1 MKAVLDTN
9 VLISALLL
17 PQSIPGKILAAW
29 RDNKFELAL
38 SEFIL
43 EETARVLA
51 YPKISARIGWSAE
64 QISAYLQ
71 LFRFNCEIAA
81 LTDEIQNLVADPA
94 DNAVLATLTSS
105 GANYL
110 VTVDQDLLLLRDRFA
125 IVTPAEFE
133 GLL

>member
-1 MKAVLDTN
+1 M
-9 VLISALLL
+9 
-17 PQSIPGKILAAW
+17 PGKILGTW
-29 RDNKFELAL
+29 LDNKFELAL

-51 YPKISARIGWSAE
+51 YPEISARIDWSAA

-94 DNAVLATLTSS
+94 VLATLTSS

-110 VTVDQDLLLLRDRFA
+110 VTSDQDLLLLRDRFA
-125 IVTPAEFE
+125 MVTPAEFE
-133 GLL
+133 RSL

>member
-1 MKAVLDTN
+1 M
-9 VLISALLL
+9 
-17 PQSIPGKILAAW
+17 
-29 RDNKFELAL
+29 
-38 SEFIL
+38 
-43 EETARVLA
+43 LA

-71 LFRFNCEIAA
+71 LFRFHREITA
-81 LTDEIQNLVADPA
+81 LPDEIQNLVADQT
-94 DNAVLATLTSS
+94 DNAVLATLVRS

-110 VTVDQDLLLLRDRFA
+110 VAGDQDLLVLRDRFA

>member
-9 VLISALLL
+9 ILISALFL

-29 RDNKFELAL
+29 GDNKFELTL

-43 EETARVLA
+43 DETARALA
-51 YPKISARIGWSAE
+51 YPKIAARVGWSSA

-71 LFRFNCEIAA
+71 LFRFHCEIVAMP
-81 LTDEIQNLVADPA
+81 DEIQNLVADKT

-105 GANYL
+105 GADYL
-110 VTVDQDLLLLRDRFA
+110 VTGDQDLLVLRDRFA
-125 IVTPAEFE
+125 IVTPMEFE
-133 GLL
+133 RLF